1 MAPAP
6 VPPPSRDPRDKRDSR
21 DEGESGPAARG
32 RPDAGESLGGALS
45 VQPTLSQ
52 VSQLPPLA
60 QAGPRAARTGL
71 SRGLRRPRL
80 TGGVFKA
87 RLMLGTLMALLFTG
101 LLWGAQ
107 NAIARAWS
115 AQLLWW
121 LRSLD
126 LLGTT
131 AATSAAKAANAA
143 NAVNAANA
151 TSSAAA
157 VPAANS
163 LFALPLPTLDLLPP
177 DMGLPSLLVHALATL
192 VLWVVAGWW
201 PDRARPL
208 ALWMRCAALLHG
220 AAIAYF
226 FIWPASFAHAV
237 ADHVFSVLRLG
248 WWLLLLTPW
257 LHLAIYYLFPF
268 ALWQRVALTG
278 LSLLYLLLA
287 TPLQAASHA
296 ALLHVLGPVTMP
308 LLHLLLGVV
317 WPVMA
322 LVALYAWAMSWG
334 GGADVAAAS
343 SAEAATEGAAT
354 GMAAPSTA
362 MPTLSQS
369 LPPRL

>member
-1 MAPAP
+1 MADPYL
-6 VPPPSRDPRDKRDSR
+6 PPHPPHPPDPP
-21 DEGESGPAARG
+21 EPGESRESRKLPRG
-32 RPDAGESLGGALS
+32 RRDAAESQAGNTT

-52 VSQLPPLA
+52 VSQLPSLPPSSGKTA
-60 QAGPRAARTGL
+60 RRAP
-71 SRGLRRPRL
+71 RPRL

-87 RLMLGTLMALLFTG
+87 RLMLGVVMALVFTG
-101 LLWGAQ
+101 LLWWAQ
-107 NAIARAWS
+107 NPIARAWS

-126 LLGTT
+126 LVGATTT
-131 AATSAAKAANAA
+131 ATALPTASNL
-143 NAVNAANA
+143 
-151 TSSAAA
+151 
-157 VPAANS
+157 
-163 LFALPLPTLDLLPP
+163 LFLPLPTLDLLPP

-192 VLWVVAGWW
+192 VVWVVAGWW
-201 PDRARPL
+201 PDRARPI

-226 FIWPASFAHAV
+226 FIWPASFAHSV

-257 LHLAIYYLFPF
+257 LHLAIYHLFPF
-268 ALWQRVALTG
+268 ALWQRLALTA

-296 ALLHVLGPVTMP
+296 ALLHLLGPVAMP
-308 LLHLLLGVV
+308 LLHLLLGVA

-334 GGADVAAAS
+334 GGSADAPTYS
-343 SAEAATEGAAT
+343 SVDGITVEAGGRGEGQP
-354 GMAAPSTA
+354 GPPTA

>member
-1 MAPAP
+1 MASPSS
-6 VPPPSRDPRDKRDSR
+6 PPPSQDTHASR
-21 DEGESGPAARG
+21 QAARG
-32 RPDAGESLGGALS
+32 RPDAGESLGGATSL
-45 VQPTLSQ
+45 QPTLSQ

-60 QAGPRAARTGL
+60 QAGPRAGRKGL
-71 SRGLRRPRL
+71 LRGVRRPRL

-87 RLMLGTLMALLFTG
+87 RLMLGAVMALLFTG
-101 LLWGAQ
+101 LLWWAQ

-126 LLGTT
+126 LLGPAT
-131 AATSAAKAANAA
+131 ATATGAAKVVNAANAA
-143 NAVNAANA
+143 NAATAANAANA
-151 TSSAAA
+151 ANSAAA
-157 VPAANS
+157 LPGAS
-163 LFALPLPTLDLLPP
+163 GLFSLPLPTLDLLPP

-201 PDRARPL
+201 PDRARPM

-226 FIWPASFAHAV
+226 FMWPASFAHSM

-296 ALLHVLGPVTMP
+296 ALLHLLGPVAMP

-334 GGADVAAAS
+334 GGAEAVAAS
-343 SAEAATEGAAT
+343 GAEGVAADGAGA
-354 GMAAPSTA
+354 GLVAPSTA